1 MVAGEE
7 KKNENWEQKI
17 IVMTWKKIRRL
28 RRDRKEKKIIKKE
41 RKEEKERVHQ
51 KNSSSKRKKK
61 QASGRLAEP
70 RPDRP
75 CLNSRHQQ

>member
-7 KKNENWEQKI
+7 KKNEHWEQKI

-51 KNSSSKRKKK
+51 KNSSSKR
-61 QASGRLAEP
+61 
-70 RPDRP
+70 
-75 CLNSRHQQ
+75 